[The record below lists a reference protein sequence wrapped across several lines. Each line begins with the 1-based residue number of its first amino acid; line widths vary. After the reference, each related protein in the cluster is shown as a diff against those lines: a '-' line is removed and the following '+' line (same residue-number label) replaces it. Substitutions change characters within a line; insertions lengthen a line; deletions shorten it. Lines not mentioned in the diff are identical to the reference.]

1 MYTIIEHLGDLLG
14 SQLSPVLHILMVL
27 NNMGGNRLGVDPAI
41 ILAAFGMFWFAEQLF
56 YQVYYKIQG
65 VLQEHF
71 AVEVAIDEGD
81 KIYNHMI
88 NWIATHPSL
97 MNALTMRVK
106 TYGDGPLEEE
116 QEPAGRKQ
124 TAIRADGSGIELKF
138 SDERC
143 KHPPQFTPS
152 YGRHIFWYKGR
163 LFGLDRKRPSLIG
176 DVANEVLLNDGELI
190 LSCYG
195 RSTQPIKELLKD
207 AKQQYFAARTNHT
220 TIYRGVCDQP
230 RGYPPMWATV
240 ASRHARPMNTVVLDA
255 NQKIDVLSDMNEYL
269 SPAATAWYA
278 DRGIPLRRGYL
289 FHGPPGTG
297 KTSLSF
303 ALAGVFGLDIYVMS
317 LLDPSIS
324 EQNVMSLFS
333 QLPTRC
339 IILLEDIDTAGVARS
354 SDTDEG
360 EKKAE
365 NADGKQN
372 VASLDSSDS
381 DSDSGQQPTGI
392 SLSGLLNAIDGVAS
406 HEGRVLVMTTNK
418 PEALDDALIRPGRVD
433 LQVCVTNAT
442 RHQAKELFIRMF
454 FIRVYVADSTAT
466 PKPVVVVGNDQEKAA
481 AAAALP
487 TTAFADDEPPITTP
501 DELERVAAEFAAEI
515 PDGRLIS
522 PAEIQGY
529 LLKRKKMPRRAAAE
543 VDVWVKG
550 LLEQKA
556 KRTKVLAVQ

>member
-1 MYTIIEHLGDLLG
+1 M
-14 SQLSPVLHILMVL
+14 
-27 NNMGGNRLGVDPAI
+27 
-41 ILAAFGMFWFAEQLF
+41 
-56 YQVYYKIQG
+56 
-65 VLQEHF
+65 
-71 AVEVAIDEGD
+71 
-81 KIYNHMI
+81 
-88 NWIATHPSL
+88 
-97 MNALTMRVK
+97 
-106 TYGDGPLEEE
+106 
-116 QEPAGRKQ
+116 
-124 TAIRADGSGIELKF
+124 
-138 SDERC
+138 
-143 KHPPQFTPS
+143 
-152 YGRHIFWYKGR
+152 
-163 LFGLDRKRPSLIG
+163 
-176 DVANEVLLNDGELI
+176 ANEVLLNDGELI

-220 TIYRGVCDQP
+220 TIYRGVCGQP

-255 NQKIDVLSDMNEYL
+255 KQKIDVLSDMNEYL
-269 SPAATAWYA
+269 SSAAAAWYA
-278 DRGIPLRRGYL
+278 DRGIPLRWGNL

-360 EKKAE
+360 EKKAK
-365 NADGKQN
+365 NADCKQN

-433 LQVCVTNAT
+433 LQVCFTNAT

-481 AAAALP
+481 AAAALL

-501 DELERVAAEFAAEI
+501 DELERVAAEFAAKI

-529 LLKRKKMPRRAAAE
+529 LLKRKKTPRRAAAE

>member
-1 MYTIIEHLGDLLG
+1 
-14 SQLSPVLHILMVL
+14 
-27 NNMGGNRLGVDPAI
+27 
-41 ILAAFGMFWFAEQLF
+41 
-56 YQVYYKIQG
+56 
-65 VLQEHF
+65 
-71 AVEVAIDEGD
+71 
-81 KIYNHMI
+81 
-88 NWIATHPSL
+88 
-97 MNALTMRVK
+97 
-106 TYGDGPLEEE
+106 
-116 QEPAGRKQ
+116 
-124 TAIRADGSGIELKF
+124 
-138 SDERC
+138 
-143 KHPPQFTPS
+143 
-152 YGRHIFWYKGR
+152 
-163 LFGLDRKRPSLIG
+163 
-176 DVANEVLLNDGELI
+176 
-190 LSCYG
+190 
-195 RSTQPIKELLKD
+195 
-207 AKQQYFAARTNHT
+207 
-220 TIYRGVCDQP
+220 
-230 RGYPPMWATV
+230 
-240 ASRHARPMNTVVLDA
+240 
-255 NQKIDVLSDMNEYL
+255 MNEYL
-269 SPAATAWYA
+269 SSAAATWYA

-324 EQNVMSLFS
+324 EQNVTSLFS

-360 EKKAE
+360 GKKAK

-381 DSDSGQQPTGI
+381 DPDSGQQPTGI

-433 LQVCVTNAT
+433 LQVCFTNAT

-487 TTAFADDEPPITTP
+487 TTAFADDEAPITTP
-501 DELERVAAEFAAEI
+501 DELERVAAEFAAKI

-522 PAEIQGY
+522 PAEIQRY

-556 KRTKVLAVQ
+556 KRTKVLDVQ